1 MMKTNIGIKEKDTV
15 AVAEILNKLLAD
27 HNVLYTKARNAHWN
41 VVGPD
46 FHAQHLFF
54 ETIYD
59 ALAETIDEIAERVR
73 AIGHYAVGSL
83 KEFLDLTQLSED
95 KPAKNDS
102 QSYIKALLND
112 FESVIIS
119 IRENIEIVEKHGD
132 TGTEDFL
139 VGIMEEHEKTAWML
153 RSHLA

>member
-1 MMKTNIGIKEKDTV
+1 MKTNIGIKEKDTA

-27 HNVLYTKARNAHWN
+27 HNVLYVKARNAHWN
-41 VVGPD
+41 IEGPD

-112 FESVIIS
+112 YESIIIT
-119 IRENIEIVEKHGD
+119 IRENIETVEKHGD
-132 TGTEDFL
+132 AGTEDFL

-153 RSHLA
+153 RAHLK

>member
-1 MMKTNIGIKEKDTV
+1 MKANIGIKEKDTTV
-15 AVAEILNKLLAD
+15 VAEILNKLLAD
-27 HNVLYTKARNAHWN
+27 HNVLYVKARNAHWN
-41 VVGPD
+41 IEGPD

-112 FESVIIS
+112 FESIIIS
-119 IRENIEIVEKHGD
+119 IRENIETVENHGD
-132 TGTEDFL
+132 AGTEDFL
-139 VGIMEEHEKTAWML
+139 VGIIESHEKTAWML
-153 RSHLA
+153 RAHLK

>member
-1 MMKTNIGIKEKDTV
+1 MKTNIGIKEKDTA

-83 KEFLDLTQLSED
+83 KEFLDLTQLSEE

-119 IRENIEIVEKHGD
+119 IRGDLDKIEKTGD
-132 TGTEDFL
+132 AGTEDFL
-139 VGIMEEHEKTAWML
+139 VGIMEAHEKTAWML
-153 RSHLA
+153 RSHLQ

>member
-1 MMKTNIGIKEKDTV
+1 MKTNIGIKEKDTA

-41 VVGPD
+41 VVGTD

-83 KEFLDLTQLSED
+83 KEFLDLTQLSEE

-112 FESVIIS
+112 FESIIIS
-119 IRENIEIVEKHGD
+119 IRGNIETVEKHGD
-132 TGTEDFL
+132 AGTEDFL
-139 VGIMEEHEKTAWML
+139 VGIMETHEKTAWML
-153 RSHLA
+153 RAHLQ

>member
-1 MMKTNIGIKEKDTV
+1 MKTNIGIKEKDTA

-83 KEFLDLTQLSED
+83 KEFLELTQLSEE

-119 IRENIEIVEKHGD
+119 IRRNIETVEKHGD
-132 TGTEDFL
+132 AGTEDFL
-139 VGIMEEHEKTAWML
+139 VGIMEAHEKTAWML
-153 RSHLA
+153 RAHLA